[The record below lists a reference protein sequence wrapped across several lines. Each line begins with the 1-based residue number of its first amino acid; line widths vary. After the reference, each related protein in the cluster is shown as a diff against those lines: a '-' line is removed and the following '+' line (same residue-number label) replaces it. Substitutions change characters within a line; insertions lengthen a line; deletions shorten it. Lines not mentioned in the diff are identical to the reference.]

1 MTCELWNPRSATT
14 LLGKIF
20 LFVTAFLSFQAF
32 TLLSY
37 PECATALLKYVHT
50 VRLGA
55 SIFFFATTNYLG
67 WRKYDV

>member
-14 LLGKIF
+14 LLGKKK
-20 LFVTAFLSFQAF
+20 LFVTAFLSFQAL

-55 SIFFFATTNYLG
+55 SIFFFCNDKLFG
-67 WRKYDV
+67 LEEV